1 MQMLLART
9 VAALYNAVGV
19 TQNLEVSDLHQSK
32 ASEEQ
37 EEQSMM
43 GLEIGFDE
51 VGLTWMEILWE
62 EFEHVAARKT
72 WARRLDERDYRSM
85 DEAGELVLV
94 CKLEVSRYLLAH
106 IQAETV
112 RSYFWMR
119 MTEGWPGGRNWRLS
133 GCCLYIWS

>member
-51 VGLTWMEILWE
+51 VGLTWMEIL
-62 EFEHVAARKT
+62 
-72 WARRLDERDYRSM
+72 
-85 DEAGELVLV
+85 
-94 CKLEVSRYLLAH
+94 
-106 IQAETV
+106 
-112 RSYFWMR
+112 
-119 MTEGWPGGRNWRLS
+119 
-133 GCCLYIWS
+133 